1 MTEDKKPLAPE
12 VRALIDDI
20 SQRFRVALSWLGQE
34 KPPPSRE
41 NLKLTEEAHATRE
54 GIKEK

>member
-20 SQRFRVALSWLGQE
+20 SHRFRGALAWLGQE
-34 KPPPSRE
+34 KQLPENPNPSEARE
-41 NLKLTEEAHATRE
+41 TKPGNPAK
-54 GIKEK
+54 